1 MSSGSDSS
9 ASAKPRLLD
18 GVRVLELGQFIAAP
32 LLTRM
37 MADVGA
43 EVIKLEM
50 APGGDTMRG
59 FPPFY
64 GGNAAGFVQQNRGK
78 RSVCVD
84 LGNPKGVDIAYDLVR
99 SADVLV
105 ENFSPGVLE
114 RRGLGYAK
122 LAELN
127 PRLIMC
133 SISGYGQTGPY
144 AARPGTDPI
153 AQAMS
158 GLMHITGNA
167 GGAPVYIGTAITD
180 ENASV
185 HGLAAIAMALFYRE
199 RTGRG
204 QYIDLSLVECMFH
217 LQDIIANHV
226 FSKGAVV
233 PARFGQHHS
242 GLAPCGVFQAR
253 DRYVVIAVQP
263 RQWDRFLQATGIGA
277 LSSDERFQT
286 PAARVEHRF
295 ALADVIEEWLKS
307 FASADEPL
315 AVLRDSAIMCAP
327 VLDIGEAM
335 RDPHMQARGAMQ
347 EIVQPGFG
355 PVPLPKSPFH
365 FSEAVVEIAGPSP
378 RLGEHNAEVLQQ
390 IAGYSRETIEALT
403 REGVLV
409 EASKEA
415 AERMR

>member
-1 MSSGSDSS
+1 M
-9 ASAKPRLLD
+9 LE
-18 GVRVLELGQFIAAP
+18 GVRVLEFGQFIAAP
-32 LLTRM
+32 LVTRM

-43 EVIKLEM
+43 EVIKVEM
-50 APGGDTMRG
+50 APAGDTMRG
-59 FPPFY
+59 FPPFFA
-64 GGNAAGFVQQNRGK
+64 GQSGGFVQQNRGK
-78 RSVCVD
+78 RSVCLD
-84 LGNPKGVDIAYDLVR
+84 LGKPKGVELARQLVR
-99 SADVLV
+99 HADVMV

-122 LAELN
+122 LAEIN

-144 AARPGTDPI
+144 ANWPGTDPV

-158 GLMHITGNA
+158 GLMHVTGDPD
-167 GGAPVYIGTAITD
+167 GAPVYIGTAITD

-185 HGLAAIAMALFYRE
+185 HGLAAIGMALFHRE

-217 LQDIIANHV
+217 LQDTIASYV
-226 FSKGAVV
+226 FSNGAVV
-233 PARFGQHHS
+233 PNRFGQHHS

-263 RQWDRFLQATGIGA
+263 RQWERFVATTKIAA
-277 LSSDERFQT
+277 LSTDPRFQT
-286 PAARVEHRF
+286 PAGRVEHRL
-295 ALADVIEEWLKS
+295 ALAGVIEEWLKS
-307 FASADEPL
+307 FPDADAPISIL
-315 AVLRDSAIMCAP
+315 QDNAIMCAP

-335 RDPHMQARGAMQ
+335 RDPQMQSRGAMQ

-355 PVPLPKSPFH
+355 PVPMAKSPFH
-365 FSEAVVEIAGPSP
+365 FSEAPVEIPGPSP
-378 RLGEHNAEVLQQ
+378 RLGEHNAQVLGSLL
-390 IAGYSRETIEALT
+390 GYTHDAIEALK

-409 EASKEA
+409 EEPPGEVRK
-415 AERMR
+415 

>member
-1 MSSGSDSS
+1 MADSGN
-9 ASAKPRLLD
+9 PGLLH
-18 GVRVLELGQFIAAP
+18 GVRVLEFGQFIAAP
-32 LLTRM
+32 LVTRM

-43 EVIKLEM
+43 DVIKVEM

-59 FPPFY
+59 FPPFF
-64 GGNAAGFVQQNRGK
+64 GGESGGFVQQNRGK
-78 RSVCVD
+78 RSICVD
-84 LGNPKGVDIAYDLVR
+84 LGKPRGVEIAYEMVR
-99 SADVLV
+99 HADVLV

-122 LAELN
+122 LAEIN

-144 AARPGTDPI
+144 ANWPGTDPT

-158 GLMHITGNA
+158 GLMHVTGDPD
-167 GGAPVYIGTAITD
+167 GAPVYIGTAITD

-185 HGLAAIAMALFYRE
+185 HGLAAIGMALFNRE

-217 LQDIIANHV
+217 LQDTIATYV
-226 FSKGAVV
+226 FSKGAVI
-233 PARFGQHHS
+233 PNRFGQHQS
-242 GLAPCGVFQAR
+242 GLAPCGVFRAR

-263 RQWDRFLQATGIGA
+263 RQWQRFVDTTKIAA
-277 LSSDERFQT
+277 LSSDPRFQT
-286 PAARVEHRF
+286 PPARVDNRF
-295 ALADVIEEWLKS
+295 ALAGIIDDWLQS
-307 FASADEPL
+307 FPTADAPIAIL
-315 AVLRDSAIMCAP
+315 QDNAIMCAP

-335 RDPHMQARGAMQ
+335 RDPQMRTRGIMQ

-365 FSEAVVEIAGPSP
+365 FSAASVEIPGPSP
-378 RLGEHNAEVLQQ
+378 RLGEHNAEVLESVL
-390 IAGYSRETIEALT
+390 GYSREVVETLI
-403 REGVLV
+403 RDGVLV
-409 EASKEA
+409 QKL
-415 AERMR
+415 

>member
-1 MSSGSDSS
+1 MAAAGKDPSAGS
-9 ASAKPRLLD
+9 ATPRLLD

-59 FPPFY
+59 FPPFF
-64 GGNAAGFVQQNRGK
+64 GGQAAGFVQQNRGK
-78 RSVCVD
+78 RSVCID
-84 LGNPKGVDIAYDLVR
+84 LGNPRGIEIAYELVR
-99 SADVLV
+99 HADVLV

-122 LAELN
+122 LAEIN

-144 AARPGTDPI
+144 ANWPGTDPV

-158 GLMHITGNA
+158 GLMHITGDPD
-167 GGAPVYIGTAITD
+167 GAPVYIGTAITD

-204 QYIDLSLVECMFH
+204 QCIDLSLVECMFH
-217 LQDIIANHV
+217 LQDIIANYV
-226 FSKGAVV
+226 FSRGAVV
-233 PARFGQHHS
+233 PNRFGQHHS
-242 GLAPCGVFQAR
+242 GLAPRGVFQAR
-253 DRYVVIAVQP
+253 GRYVVIAVQP
-263 RQWDRFLQATGIGA
+263 RQWERFVEATKIA
-277 LSSDERFQT
+277 VLSSDARFQT
-286 PAARVEHRF
+286 AAARVEHRF
-295 ALADVIEEWLKS
+295 ALAEIIEGWLRSFPNADV
-307 FASADEPL
+307 PL
-315 AVLRDSAIMCAP
+315 SILRDNAIMCAP

-335 RDPHMQARGAMQ
+335 HDPHMQSRGAMQ
-347 EIVQPGFG
+347 EIDQPGFG

-365 FSEAVVEIAGPSP
+365 FSQAVVEIPGPSP
-378 RLGEHNAEVLQQ
+378 RLGEHNAEVLHRV
-390 IAGYSRETIEALT
+390 AGYSRQAVEELT

-409 EASKEA
+409 ETPANKTPA
-415 AERMR
+415 